1 MDRRERSNNP
11 IAALMSALDGKQSEI
26 WTAFPAIV
34 TGFNAAQRTVT
45 LQPALQALVQ
55 APDGS
60 KAWVTLPL
68 LVDCPVFF
76 PGGGGVVLTFP
87 LKSGDE
93 CLAIIACR
101 CIDAWWQSG
110 CPLSAGGL
118 PTAQVQAE
126 LRMHDLSDGFCF
138 AGVASLPK
146 VQPGIS
152 VTTAQLRNDAGTT
165 YVEVD
170 PAGNVNVLA
179 PVAITL
185 TAPIINSVGVW
196 NHAGTLTATGDV
208 IASGKSLKNHV
219 HGGVVPGGGTTGA
232 PV

>member
-1 MDRRERSNNP
+1 MDRRERGTSP
-11 IAALMSALDGKQSEI
+11 IAALMGALDGKQSEI

-34 TGFNAAQRTVT
+34 TGFNPTQRTVS
-45 LQPALQALVQ
+45 LQPAIQALVQ

-60 KAWVTLPL
+60 KAWVTMPL

-87 LKSGDE
+87 LKAGDE
-93 CLAIIACR
+93 CLVVLACR

-110 CPLSAGGL
+110 CPLNTGGL

-146 VQPGIS
+146 VQPGINPL
-152 VTTAQLRNDAGTT
+152 TAQLRNDAGTT

-170 PAGNVNVLA
+170 PTGNINVIA
-179 PVAITL
+179 PVAISI
-185 TAPIINSVGVW
+185 TAPTINSSGAW
-196 NHAGTLTATGDV
+196 NHVGTLTATVDV
-208 IASGKSLKNHV
+208 VAGGKSLKTHTHSGV
-219 HGGVVPGGGTTGA
+219 TAGGSNTGA